1 MKLKVNP
8 TRQELL
14 KLKKRL
20 KIAKSGHKLLK
31 EKLDGLMREFLKEI
45 NNLTS
50 LRKEI
55 ESELPS
61 GLIDFFYSSNVLG
74 VEKVKGILSN
84 VPKAEIEETKSNIMG
99 VEVKDYEILNKKEVE
114 EALIDYKSSNYN
126 LLLSKKKITSLNKK
140 ILDYI
145 SLHLKI
151 KEMAFEIEKNRRRVN
166 SLEHVY
172 IPQVE
177 KAGKYIAQKLEEGER
192 FNRTVILKIK
202 TMLDK
207 EEVMSNN

>member
-1 MKLKVNP
+1 MKVNP

-45 NNLTS
+45 NNLTF

-55 ESELPS
+55 ENELPS

-74 VEKVKGILSN
+74 IEKVKGILSN
-84 VPKAEIEETKSNIMG
+84 IPKAKIEETMSNVMG
-99 VEVKDYEILNKKEVE
+99 VEVKDYKTINKEEIEKASINYE
-114 EALIDYKSSNYN
+114 SSNYN

-145 SLHLKI
+145 SLHLRI
-151 KEMAFEIEKNRRRVN
+151 KEMASEIEKNRRRVN

-202 TMLDK
+202 TMLDR
-207 EEVMSNN
+207 EEVISNN

>member
-1 MKLKVNP
+1 MKINP

-45 NNLTS
+45 NNLTF

-55 ESELPS
+55 ENELPS

-74 VEKVKGILSN
+74 IEKVKGILSN
-84 VPKAEIEETKSNIMG
+84 IPKAKIEETMSNVMG
-99 VEVKDYEILNKKEVE
+99 VEVKDYKTINKEEIEKASINYE
-114 EALIDYKSSNYN
+114 SSNYN

-145 SLHLKI
+145 SLHLRI
-151 KEMAFEIEKNRRRVN
+151 KEMASEIEKNRRRVN

-202 TMLDK
+202 TMLDR
-207 EEVMSNN
+207 EEVISNN